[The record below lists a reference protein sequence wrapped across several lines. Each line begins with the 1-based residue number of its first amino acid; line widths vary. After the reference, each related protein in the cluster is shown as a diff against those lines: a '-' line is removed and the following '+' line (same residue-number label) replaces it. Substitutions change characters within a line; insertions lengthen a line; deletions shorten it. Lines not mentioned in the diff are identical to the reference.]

1 MILIESL
8 TMITFSTTMLLPTSA
23 NRAKKR
29 AIVASV
35 LCAVLVMVF
44 AAAPKNADAA
54 AAVILD
60 NNSSSGSTSCN
71 CIVFRLDDIQDH
83 WFHDVQLAVLDKFI
97 DTNTKVTLGLIMNYY
112 GADPVTVDKVSQGK
126 NARLF
131 ELALHG
137 WNHVD
142 YAILSLSDQESTLN
156 EANTKLQAIHGTKSN
171 IFITPHNSMNQNTLT
186 AMKEIRLKIVSA
198 DLDADGSPPFLPAT
212 FSSSNSADATTRIIK
227 SLPMTVN
234 FVDPARA
241 AGSDGQTISQLTS
254 AINESIVKR
263 GWAVVMLHP
272 RDFAAY
278 DGNSRLAQNV
288 VNATQMTTLQNLIAQ
303 LKSDGKTI
311 TSFNGL
317 VTMIRKQLPPPDT
330 IKPSGTITSPAG
342 EGAVQINT
350 PITVTGTASDDTRVA
365 SVEVRAVNAAGTQG
379 TAYTQATT
387 YDGFAHWS
395 LRLIIPDAS
404 YNKIIARVTDGSGNH
419 EWFQVAVTTM
429 N

>member
-1 MILIESL
+1 MA
-8 TMITFSTTMLLPTSA
+8 F
-23 NRAKKR
+23 
-29 AIVASV
+29 VG
-35 LCAVLVMVF
+35 
-44 AAAPKNADAA
+44 APNNAQA
-54 AAVILD
+54 AAVIPN
-60 NNSSSGSTSCN
+60 NNSSSTSCN
-71 CIVFRLDDIQDH
+71 CVVFRLDDIQDH
-83 WFHDVQLAVLDKFI
+83 WFHNVQLAVLDKFI

-112 GADPVTVDKVSQGK
+112 GADPVTVNKVSQGK
-126 NARLF
+126 NAHLF

-142 YAILSLSDQESTLN
+142 YATLSLSDQESTLR
-156 EANTKLQAIHGTKSN
+156 EANAKLQTIHSTKSN
-171 IFITPHNSMNQNTLT
+171 IFITPYNSMNQNTLT

-198 DLDADGSPPFLPAT
+198 DLNADGSPPFLPPT
-212 FSSSNSADATTRIIK
+212 FSSSNSSDATTRIIK

-241 AGSDGQTISQLTS
+241 VGSDGQPVSQLTS
-254 AINESIVKR
+254 AINESIAKR

-278 DGNSRLAQNV
+278 DGNSHLAQNA

-317 VTMIRKQLPPPDT
+317 VAMIRKQLPPPDT
-330 IKPSGTITSPAG
+330 IKPTGTITSPAAGG
-342 EGAVQINT
+342 EVQINT
-350 PITVTGTASDDTRVA
+350 PITVTGIASDDTRVA

-387 YDGFAHWS
+387 FDGFAHWS
-395 LRLIIPDAS
+395 LMLTLPDAS
-404 YNKIIARVTDGSGNH
+404 YNKIIARVTDSSGNH